1 MGGMPCAF
9 LLGNPKGELGLL
21 KNQLKEWSTLLLA
34 LFFSAFNCEAT
45 ERPIILPIKLL
56 GNFPVVIV
64 KIDGS
69 NVPLVFDSGN
79 SAPVAL
85 TQTVIDRVKAVS
97 TGNTT
102 RGLDAKGN
110 VLEKPKYTIH
120 RVQIGTAVFTN
131 VLAELDVHDPSYE
144 ATQVGQQGFL
154 GTSLLKR
161 YKVVIDYPHRRIVL
175 ATPGGT
181 ENKASKCTGSV
192 VPFSPQW
199 DGEPAAEASTEFGRL
214 VMWWDTGTPT
224 SVLSKRFVQAST
236 QVSEDTLTLKHL
248 FLGGH
253 EFGPWQFEVWDVAL
267 PRGFDGLMG
276 YSFFARHVVCIDF
289 PNKRLL
295 IQN

>member
-1 MGGMPCAF
+1 
-9 LLGNPKGELGLL
+9 
-21 KNQLKEWSTLLLA
+21 
-34 LFFSAFNCEAT
+34 
-45 ERPIILPIKLL
+45 
-56 GNFPVVIV
+56 VVIV

-79 SAPVAL
+79 SVSVAL

-97 TGNTT
+97 TGNTSL
-102 RGLDAKGN
+102 GLDAKGN

-131 VLAELDVHDPSYE
+131 VVAELDVHDPTYE

-161 YKVVIDYPHRRIVL
+161 YKVVIDYPHQRMILV
-175 ATPGGT
+175 APGDT
-181 ENKASKCTGSV
+181 EKKTSECTGSV

-199 DGEPAAEASTEFGRL
+199 DGEPAAEVSTEFGRL

-224 SVLSKRFVQAST
+224 SVLSKRFVQASGT
-236 QVSEDTLTLKHL
+236 ELSGGTLTSKHL

-253 EFGPWQFEVWDVAL
+253 EFGPWQFDVWDVAL
-267 PRGFDGLMG
+267 PPGFDGLMG
-276 YSFFARHVVCIDF
+276 YSFFAKHVVCIDF
-289 PNKRLL
+289 PSKRLL